1 MHLKVNDEHI
11 SGRIMAVAIGS
22 GRGYGLTPSAVP
34 YNGWLDVSVIY
45 RPELR
50 QLISG
55 LWMLQR
61 GRLLNHKTV
70 KPYRTRCVKI
80 LRAQNAEISLDGR
93 LWFDRHFPIE
103 VTIAPEALTLIIP
116 N

>member
-1 MHLKVNDEHI
+1 MKTDTRSEEFPKNGGFHSLCAQ
-11 SGRIMAVAIGS
+11 S
-22 GRGYGLTPSAVP
+22 LLPTP
-34 YNGWLDVSVIY
+34 YKQH
-45 RPELR
+45 PELR